1 MVVGPVGGAQR
12 QKSKNSSHEGPGAE
26 GHVVGTKNTINR
38 VENAGLAERVLVLGS
53 RVTPVVTALRA
64 TNAVVG
70 VSLIRLLRGGG

>member
-12 QKSKNSSHEGPGAE
+12 QKSKNSSHEGPGVGACAK
-26 GHVVGTKNTINR
+26 GTKNTIDR

-64 TNAVVG
+64 ANAVVG
-70 VSLIRLLRGGG
+70 VSLIRLLRGGS